1 MWRFLSF
8 EETVMAVSRLNL
20 FFEMPQTTHQDP
32 KLLAAWIER
41 KVPCFVGGNVPAEWT
56 DRVINDLRQVGV
68 PDKMIGAALGVLLA
82 KGVRFAPIMSSDSLG
97 PPRTPQTSMGPRSHE
112 RWNPVMAK
120 QKIAQLDLAYHKAQ
134 TAGDGEATA
143 RALAALL
150 NFAIEVVSARG
161 EMGQEQ
167 KKLEEARQ
175 EILRNAPYAA
185 KTMRHLGPLEL
196 ARLRAPM
203 PTPNNPNNLRFRLP
217 PTPAR
222 PARVR

>member
-1 MWRFLSF
+1 
-8 EETVMAVSRLNL
+8 
-20 FFEMPQTTHQDP
+20 
-32 KLLAAWIER
+32 
-41 KVPCFVGGNVPAEWT
+41 
-56 DRVINDLRQVGV
+56 
-68 PDKMIGAALGVLLA
+68 
-82 KGVRFAPIMSSDSLG
+82 
-97 PPRTPQTSMGPRSHE
+97 
-112 RWNPVMAK
+112 
-120 QKIAQLDLAYHKAQ
+120 
-134 TAGDGEATA
+134 
-143 RALAALL
+143 
-150 NFAIEVVSARG
+150 
-161 EMGQEQ
+161 MGQEQ